1 MVQSYNLF
9 VSFLTSLKQQL
20 PLSQTLL
27 SMCAFRYL
35 LLKNGEFILFSNRD
49 ESPIRKRFPPKK
61 YLEKG
66 VNITYPKDEVV
77 VGACIDASAKN
88 RLVCLLNEGYENI
101 YAIHIIKTCRGV
113 VVKNILTEEVP
124 VH

>member
-1 MVQSYNLF
+1 MVQTYNLF

-35 LLKNGEFILFSNRD
+35 LLKNGEFVLSSNRD

-77 VGACIDASAKN
+77 VGACIDATAKN
-88 RLVCLLNEGYENI
+88 RLVCLLNEGYEKHLRDTYN
-101 YAIHIIKTCRGV
+101 KRCRGV